1 MQAAWLAGELQVPV
15 GRWGSPPEPPM
26 SARDLLLFS
35 FRNYLL
41 GAQIPLGR
49 KKVAGRLV
57 LSVEAQAR
65 PAPGLKLVLEIIPHY
80 IIRIHFKVI

>member
-26 SARDLLLFS
+26 SARDLLL
-35 FRNYLL
+35 
-41 GAQIPLGR
+41 GAQILLGEQEEGGGQ
-49 KKVAGRLV
+49 VG
-57 LSVEAQAR
+57 VEAQAR
-65 PAPGLKLVLEIIPHY
+65 PAPRLKLVLEIISQY

>member
-26 SARDLLLFS
+26 SARDLLL
-35 FRNYLL
+35 

-65 PAPGLKLVLEIIPHY
+65 PAPRLKLVLEIIPHY

>member
-1 MQAAWLAGELQVPV
+1 
-15 GRWGSPPEPPM
+15 M
-26 SARDLLLFS
+26 SARDL
-35 FRNYLL
+35 LL

-65 PAPGLKLVLEIIPHY
+65 PAPRLKLVLEIISHY

>member
-26 SARDLLLFS
+26 SARDLLL
-35 FRNYLL
+35 

-57 LSVEAQAR
+57 LRPR
-65 PAPGLKLVLEIIPHY
+65 PAQLPDSSWSWK
-80 IIRIHFKVI
+80 